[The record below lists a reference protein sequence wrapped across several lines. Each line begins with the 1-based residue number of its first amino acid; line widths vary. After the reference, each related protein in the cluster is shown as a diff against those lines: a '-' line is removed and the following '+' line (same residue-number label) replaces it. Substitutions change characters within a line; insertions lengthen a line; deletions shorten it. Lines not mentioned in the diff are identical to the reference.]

1 MLMLVNEVLLYLV
14 YAFLDLIFRE
24 LEKLYVED
32 VAEVADELL
41 ALINL
46 LSLEVVD
53 SDEGLQNGHWLLCC
67 QLMTNDMIPDN
78 KSIVIVC

>member
-1 MLMLVNEVLLYLV
+1 MLMKVKEVLCCLLYAL
-14 YAFLDLIFRE
+14 FDLIFRE
-24 LEKLYVED
+24 LKQLYVED

-53 SDEGLQNGHWLLCC
+53 SHEGLQNGHWLLCC